1 VPHRSRSTPIVAKV
15 TLDGASRETIRLVDG
30 RALAY
35 ADWGQPGGHPVF
47 FFQGNPGGRLTRWWD
62 EALLAARNVRLLTI
76 DRPGIGHS
84 DRKQGRSVADW
95 AGDLAQLADH
105 LGLERFPIVA
115 FSAGGPYALACACR
129 SPDRVGTVALVS
141 ALGRADLPGVADE
154 MATVRFMK
162 LARRSPR
169 AMGLI
174 YSYVARKGRRDPD
187 AAHERF
193 FRDSARVDRA
203 VLDRPEVRSSWM
215 PALVEAAH
223 AGGRGLAEDMRVV
236 QQPWGFDPADVPV
249 PVHLWHGRRDRIVP
263 PSHAERWIELL
274 PDCRA
279 RWFEG
284 EGHFLIQDHFD
295 EILDAVAA

>member
-1 VPHRSRSTPIVAKV
+1 MTLDSTP
-15 TLDGASRETIRLVDG
+15 GETICLVDG

-35 ADWGQPGGHPVF
+35 TEWGPPGGRPVF

-62 EALLAARNVRLLTI
+62 DALLASHDSRLLTV
-76 DRPGIGHS
+76 DRPGIGRS
-84 DRKQGRSVADW
+84 DRKRGRSVAHW
-95 AGDLAQLADH
+95 AGDLAQLADY

-115 FSAGGPYALACACR
+115 FSGGAPYALACACR
-129 SPDRVGTVALVS
+129 SPDRVSAVALVS
-141 ALGRADLPGVADE
+141 PLGRADLPGVADE
-154 MATVRFMK
+154 MATARFMK
-162 LARRSPR
+162 LARRSPL

-174 YSYVARKGRRDPD
+174 YSYIARKARRDPD

-203 VLDRPEVRSSWM
+203 VLDRPEVKSSWM

-223 AGGRGLAEDMRVV
+223 TGGRGLAEDMRVV
-236 QQPWGFDPADVPV
+236 QRPWGLDPADVRV
-249 PVHLWHGRRDRIVP
+249 PVRLWHGRRDRIVP
-263 PSHAERWIELL
+263 PSHAERWVELL

-279 RWFEG
+279 TWYEG

-295 EILDAVAA
+295 EILDAVAHRSAAV